1 MQVKSGGFDTFGAG
15 AGIGGGVRIGEDVG
29 IGISDILGTFFFF
42 FFFSFFTAATLSSSP
57 DSCNPSDSDIA
68 KSAEG
73 MGCCRN
79 SQNRSQPASLSTS
92 SNASGATTLGREHA
106 GVVVGND

>member
-1 MQVKSGGFDTFGAG
+1 MRSGGFDALGAG
-15 AGIGGGVRIGEDVG
+15 AGIGGGVGIGEDVD
-29 IGISDILGTFFFF
+29 IGISDTLGAFFFFFF
-42 FFFSFFTAATLSSSP
+42 FFFSFFTAAALSSSP
-57 DSCNPSDSDIA
+57 DSCKPSDSDLP

-106 GVVVGND
+106 GVVVGNG